1 MKRNTSTFIII
12 GVVAVVAIIV
22 IFKFTTKDNTLSKI
36 KYDIAVEEHT
46 SQNSSDESGYSSF
59 YTYVVIN
66 SETKEKFVITY
77 QDIWDVHNE
86 KGDVDTISIETK
98 IISDLEVQEAIDDYG
113 KLEKPNKLK
122 NLLDQYIHEEVVI
135 NK

>member
-1 MKRNTSTFIII
+1 MKKNTSIFIVCGI
-12 GVVAVVAIIV
+12 VAVIAIIV

-36 KYDIAVEEHT
+36 KYDIVVEEHT

-98 IISDLEVQEAIDDYG
+98 TISDLEVQEAIDDYG